1 MINYKLLMKKVV
13 NTFSMLIY
21 YSETQ
26 VLPEA
31 PEELVSELAWR
42 YDSFCNLFLY
52 YIGQLSPSN

>member
-1 MINYKLLMKKVV
+1 MEMVV
-13 NTFSMLIY
+13 NSFSMLIY

-42 YDSFCNLFLY
+42 YVSFHNLSLY
-52 YIGQLSPSN
+52 FVKGIFSP